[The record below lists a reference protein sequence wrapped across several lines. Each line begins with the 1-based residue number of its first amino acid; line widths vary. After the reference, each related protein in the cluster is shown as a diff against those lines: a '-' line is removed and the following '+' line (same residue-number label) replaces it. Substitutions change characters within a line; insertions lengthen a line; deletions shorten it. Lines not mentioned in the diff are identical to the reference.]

1 MLRKNFEGRKN
12 TNKKFALERQE
23 VAKNRTPQEQL
34 SRLDAKFGT
43 GQGAVKERAKLAK
56 RIKDAAET
64 SLNKKKD
71 EDVKE
76 EGKD

>member
-23 VAKNRTPQEQL
+23 VSGNRTPQEQL
-34 SRLDAKFGT
+34 ERLDMKFGV
-43 GQGAVKERAKLAK
+43 GNGAKKERAKLAK
-56 RIKDAAET
+56 RIRDAEEAK
-64 SLNKKKD
+64 LNQKKS

-76 EGKD
+76 

>member
-34 SRLDAKFGT
+34 ARLDAKFGA

-56 RIKDAAET
+56 RIRDAEEAK
-64 SLNKKKD
+64 LNQKNS
-71 EDVKE
+71 DVKE
-76 EGKD
+76 ES

>member
-34 SRLDAKFGT
+34 ARLDAKFGA
-43 GQGAVKERAKLAK
+43 GRGAVKERTKLAK
-56 RIKDAAET
+56 RIRDAEEAK
-64 SLNKKKD
+64 LNQKNS
-71 EDVKE
+71 DVKE
-76 EGKD
+76 ES